1 MKYVFN
7 FPDIG
12 EGITEGVIVEWKV
25 KQGDEVKT
33 GDPLVEMET
42 DKVVTD
48 IPSPRDGRV
57 VKMYGKVGDTIEVD
71 SPLVELEIEAA
82 GDTASE
88 EDEEEAFGVVG
99 TSENAG
105 KGDMLPSSSEG
116 AASRQ
121 QIPRPRMKVKASPVA
136 RNYAGQLGVDIQM
149 VEGSGPDGRVMKAD
163 ILQYHEQ
170 SEGPAVKETGAPGS
184 AGVGMP
190 AGKDRGPGQERDK
203 QAEEAV
209 TEIPL
214 SSIRK
219 TIARNML
226 KSKQSAAHMSLFEE
240 VEISE
245 LVALRQ
251 RYKEAFSEKGIK
263 LTYLPFFLKAA
274 ARALSEYPA
283 INSEMDMERDR
294 LIYKKYYNIGIA
306 VDTDD
311 GLVVPVIRHVD
322 RKEIS
327 QIAAEIEEKTRKAR
341 ERSLTLDDFRD
352 GTFTITS
359 YGSIGGLWGTAVI
372 NYPQAGI
379 LGIGRIHQ
387 EPVVRDGEVAVG
399 TVLPVS
405 LTVDH
410 RIVDGG
416 TSSRFVNAFMSYV
429 RNPADMFIR

>member
-1 MKYVFN
+1 FFGYWKLVILSFFN
-7 FPDIG
+7 LSVC
-12 EGITEGVIVEWKV
+12 EGHMLHREHNL
-25 KQGDEVKT
+25 
-33 GDPLVEMET
+33 PLFIK
-42 DKVVTD
+42 D
-48 IPSPRDGRV
+48 
-57 VKMYGKVGDTIEVD
+57 Y
-71 SPLVELEIEAA
+71 
-82 GDTASE
+82 
-88 EDEEEAFGVVG
+88 
-99 TSENAG
+99 
-105 KGDMLPSSSEG
+105 
-116 AASRQ
+116 
-121 QIPRPRMKVKASPVA
+121 QI
-136 RNYAGQLGVDIQM
+136 M

-163 ILQYHEQ
+163 ILRYHEQ
-170 SEGPAVKETGAPGS
+170 SEGPGAEETGAPGS
-184 AGVGMP
+184 AGGGMP
-190 AGKDRGPGQERDK
+190 AEKDRGSGQEREL
-203 QAEEAV
+203 QAEGAV

-251 RYKEAFSEKGIK
+251 RYKEAFSEKGIR

-283 INSEMDMERDR
+283 INSKMDTERDR

-327 QIAAEIEEKTRKAR
+327 EIAAEIEEKARKAR

-387 EPVVRDGEVAVG
+387 QPVVRDGAVAVG

-416 TSSRFVNAFMSYV
+416 TSSRFVNAFLSYV
-429 RNPADMFIR
+429 KNPVDMFVR

>member
-1 MKYVFN
+1 M
-7 FPDIG
+7 
-12 EGITEGVIVEWKV
+12 
-25 KQGDEVKT
+25 Q
-33 GDPLVEMET
+33 
-42 DKVVTD
+42 
-48 IPSPRDGRV
+48 
-57 VKMYGKVGDTIEVD
+57 
-71 SPLVELEIEAA
+71 A
-82 GDTASE
+82 
-88 EDEEEAFGVVG
+88 
-99 TSENAG
+99 
-105 KGDMLPSSSEG
+105 
-116 AASRQ
+116 
-121 QIPRPRMKVKASPVA
+121 
-136 RNYAGQLGVDIQM
+136 
-149 VEGSGPDGRVMKAD
+149 
-163 ILQYHEQ
+163 
-170 SEGPAVKETGAPGS
+170 EGP
-184 AGVGMP
+184 
-190 AGKDRGPGQERDK
+190 
-203 QAEEAV
+203 V

-283 INSEMDMERDR
+283 INSEMDTERDR

-306 VDTDD
+306 VDTND

-327 QIAAEIEEKTRKAR
+327 QIAAEIEEKARKAR

-387 EPVVRDGEVAVG
+387 QPVVRDGEVAVG

-429 RNPADMFIR
+429 KNPVDMFVR